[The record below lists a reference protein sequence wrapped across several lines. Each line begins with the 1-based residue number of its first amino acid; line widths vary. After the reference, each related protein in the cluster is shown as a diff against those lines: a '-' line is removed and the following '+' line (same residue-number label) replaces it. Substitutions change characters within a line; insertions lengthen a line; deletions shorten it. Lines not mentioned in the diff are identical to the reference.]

1 MVGCVT
7 SVAVWTQCLYIFFF
21 NKLIYFYIYPFSFT
35 LEVCVWKVELF
46 LVSGYQ

>member
-7 SVAVWTQCLYIFFF
+7 SVAVWTQFFLYLF
-21 NKLIYFYIYPFSFT
+21 LINYFYIYPFSFT